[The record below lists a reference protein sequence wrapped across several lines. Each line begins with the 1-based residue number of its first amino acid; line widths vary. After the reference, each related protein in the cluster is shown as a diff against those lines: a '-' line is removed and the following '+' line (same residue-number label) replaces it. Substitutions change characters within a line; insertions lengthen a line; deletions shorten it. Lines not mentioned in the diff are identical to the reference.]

1 MAGGLDA
8 TRRLI
13 VGVVGEVIHT
23 NMGLVVVVVGSVCCI
38 RYLWPLNVVAG
49 RSGLVEGRHCAGKL
63 KVGRIM

>member
-23 NMGLVVVVVGSVCCI
+23 NMGWVVMVGSVCCI
-38 RYLWPLNVVAG
+38 RYLWPLNVVAE